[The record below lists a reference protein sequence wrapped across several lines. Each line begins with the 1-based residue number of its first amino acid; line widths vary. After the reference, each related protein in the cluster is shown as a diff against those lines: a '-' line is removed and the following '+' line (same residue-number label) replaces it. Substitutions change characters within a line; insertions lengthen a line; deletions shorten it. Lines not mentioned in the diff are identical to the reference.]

1 MLRDQII
8 GLQSSRASATQKFL
22 LYLSEGR
29 GSASFGGTSRV
40 DIRQLRYF
48 LAVVEAR
55 SFTKA
60 AERLGVT
67 QPALGQ
73 QVRSLERQLDVGL
86 VVRHS
91 RGVAPTEA
99 GSALVE
105 EAVRILAQVDAATA
119 RIKAFADQP
128 QGTVTLGLTPNT
140 SSRLAGPL
148 LRLVA
153 TEAPKVRLS
162 LVEEMSAVLMDWVA
176 AGELSMALAYSASAS
191 PGLRWEPVLEE
202 ALFFVESAG
211 RGKEDGGTIP
221 FAEVAAHGLVVPGMK
236 HSTRRAVEA
245 TAAAAGI
252 SLDIAHEVQS
262 VALMRDLVA
271 QGLAATVMPL
281 GSVRKEVAAGE
292 LIAKR
297 IVDPEIRRD
306 LFLVQSDRRP
316 LTRAEQA
323 LKQMLRP
330 LVRAEIERSDGVW
343 APVSRRGDAVAR
355 IGRFRGRG

>member
-1 MLRDQII
+1 M
-8 GLQSSRASATQKFL
+8 
-22 LYLSEGR
+22 
-29 GSASFGGTSRV
+29 

-48 LAVVEAR
+48 VAVVEAA
-55 SFTKA
+55 SFTRA

-73 QVRSLERQLDVGL
+73 QIRALEEQLDVAL
-86 VVRHS
+86 IVRHS
-91 RGVAPTEA
+91 RGVTPTEA
-99 GSALVE
+99 GRALAE
-105 EAVRILAQVDAATA
+105 EARNILAGVEAATA
-119 RIKAFADQP
+119 RVKGFADQP

-148 LRLVA
+148 LRKA
-153 TEAPKVRLS
+153 AAEAPKIRLS

-176 AGELSMALAYSASAS
+176 AGELSMALAYSATAL

-202 ALFFVESAG
+202 ALFFVESAA
-211 RGKEDGGTIP
+211 RGKRDGGTIP
-221 FAEVAAHGLVVPGMK
+221 FAAVASHALVVPGTK
-236 HSTRRAVEA
+236 HSTRRVLDA

-252 SLDIAHEVQS
+252 ALDIVHEVQS

-271 QGLAATVMPL
+271 QGMAATVMPL

-297 IVDPEIRRD
+297 IVEPEIRRD

-330 LVRAEIERSDGVW
+330 LVQAEIERSDGVW
-343 APVSRRGDAVAR
+343 SPVARRRDAVAR
-355 IGRFRGRG
+355 IGRFRARGPA